1 VNLRLARAP
10 FGACG
15 MAAILAACSTPA
27 PEPVD
32 TARSLQTLQA
42 RSLDDPRLQRFI
54 ESARY
59 GEPAQPAAPWDLDR
73 LTLAALYFHPDLS
86 IARSELGLAQAQAV
100 TARARPNPGLAAT
113 LGRGAGGELFSSP
126 WIVGAAVDF
135 LLQSGDRRATRIA
148 EADSAVQAARAALRQ
163 ASWLVRGRVASAL
176 LDLWS
181 AKVRLGPLHEQ
192 FELQVQRAQLYERRV
207 ESGQNPRDDLRR
219 ELAQRDRLTAEL
231 AQAES
236 DFARAR
242 VDLAEAIGV
251 PARALDGVVLATES
265 LDQPPQVPD
274 SALADSAR
282 QRALTE
288 RADVR
293 DASARL
299 EAAQADL
306 QLHISYRWP
315 DVRIAPGYLFEQG
328 NNRYEATIG
337 LEWPPSIEGPI
348 AEARARRDL
357 AANRLLA
364 LQARIIGQIDRA
376 VSAWRTSAQ
385 QAASA
390 EALLARAQQR
400 ESAAQAQFDAGSL
413 DRPALLASRI
423 DRIGAQLSLQA
434 VRERQ
439 RRAMAA
445 LEDALEQVLEAG
457 PTAPFPPQDIP
468 TASAAAAP

>member
-15 MAAILAACSTPA
+15 MAAILAACSTPP

-54 ESARY
+54 GSARS

-113 LGRGAGGELFSSP
+113 LGRGAGGEFFSSP

-135 LLQSGDRRATRIA
+135 LLQSGDRRTARIA
-148 EADSAVQAARAALRQ
+148 EADSSVQAARAALLQ

-181 AKVRLGPLHEQ
+181 AQVRLGPLREQ
-192 FELQVQRAQLYERRV
+192 LDLQVQRAQLYERRV

-219 ELAQRDRLTAEL
+219 ELAQRDQLAAAL

-251 PARALDGVVLATES
+251 PVHALDGVVLATER
-265 LDQPPQVPD
+265 LDQPPVVPD
-274 SALADSAR
+274 SALAESAR
-282 QRALTE
+282 QHALTE

-306 QLHISYRWP
+306 QLQISYRWP
-315 DVRIAPGYLFEQG
+315 DLRFAPGYLFEQG
-328 NNRYEATIG
+328 NNRYEAAIG
-337 LEWPPSIEGPI
+337 LEWPASIEGPV

-364 LQARIIGQIDRA
+364 LQAHIIGDIDRA
-376 VSAWRTSAQ
+376 AAAWRTLSQ

-390 EALLARAQQR
+390 EGLLERAQQR
-400 ESAAQAQFDAGSL
+400 ETAAQAQFDAGSL
-413 DRPALLASRI
+413 DRPALLASHI
-423 DRIGAQLSLQA
+423 DRIGAQISLQA

-439 RRAMAA
+439 RRALAA
-445 LEDALEQVLEAG
+445 LEEALEQVLE
-457 PTAPFPPQDIP
+457 PRQTAPFPPQEIP